1 MKSLRKPLVYWGCL
15 FAVLLSAKLC
25 HIHILWAEEG
35 YGSAAAV
42 QMLHGKMLYR
52 DFWFD
57 KPPLAAFVYVLWHGA
72 PGFGLRLAGAVYA
85 LACAAAAY
93 RLANH
98 LWGRKEAWWAALL
111 LAFFLLFDHPATI
124 MTLAPDLLLVLPAIA
139 AVDCAAR
146 GRAFLSGLWCSVGL
160 AMNAKAVLLLGVC
173 LVWCWPVVLTLV
185 AGFAAGS
192 APWLVWLTISGA
204 LPAYWEQVWRFGA
217 EYSRDTF
224 IAHPWREGLVRTA
237 NWAGFHAA
245 VVLAAAWLIWKSRRR
260 ATPPQPECLPNNI
273 GWLAWLLAGI
283 ASVIAGERFF
293 PRYYFL
299 LLPPLVLL
307 ASRGFVSAQRF
318 CRLLLLLP
326 LLIPLIRF
334 GPRYVMLASDLMVD
348 RPTAWADVALNDDS
362 KQAARMV
369 DGSSTPSDTLLVWGY
384 RPDLFAYTQL
394 ASAGP
399 FLDSQLLTGVI
410 ADRHLVSTHVTF
422 PKRAARNRARVV
434 AEHPIWIIDGLGPLN
449 PALAITQYPELASWL
464 SSEYERYGQTQFCIV
479 YHRKPGIYNAAKGLS
494 VTMAAFVTQF
504 ARLNTYR

>member
-15 FAVLLSAKLC
+15 FLALLSAKLC

-42 QMLHGKMLYR
+42 QILHGKMLYR

-57 KPPLAAFVYVLWHGA
+57 KPPLAAILYVFWHGS
-72 PGFGLRLAGAVYA
+72 PGFGLRLAGALYA

-93 RLANH
+93 RLANR

-111 LAFFLLFDHPATI
+111 LAFFLLFDHPATVL
-124 MTLAPDLLLVLPAIA
+124 TLAPDLLLVLPALA

-160 AMNAKAVLLLGVC
+160 AVNAKAVLLLGVC
-173 LVWCWPVVLTLV
+173 LVWCWPAILALS

-192 APWLVWLTISGA
+192 APWFVWLIIGGA
-204 LPAYWEQVWRFGA
+204 LPAYWEQVWWFGA
-217 EYSRDTF
+217 QYSRDTF
-224 IAHPWREGLVRTA
+224 VANPWREGLVRTL

-245 VVLAAAWLIWKSRRR
+245 LVVPAAWLIWKSRRR
-260 ATPPQPECLPNNI
+260 ETPAQPARLPHNI
-273 GWLAWLLAGI
+273 GWLAWLLAG
-283 ASVIAGERFF
+283 AGSVIAGERFF

-299 LLPPLVLL
+299 LLPPVVLL
-307 ASRGFVSAQRF
+307 ASRGFVRASRW
-318 CRLLLLLP
+318 CRLLLLAP

-334 GPRYVMLASDLMVD
+334 GPRYVMLASGVIAN
-348 RPTAWADVALNDDS
+348 RSTAWADVALNEDS
-362 KQAARMV
+362 KLAARMI
-369 DGSSTPSDTLLVWGY
+369 DGSSTPNDTLLVWGY

-410 ADRHLVSTHVTF
+410 ADRHLASTHVTF
-422 PKRAARNRARVV
+422 PERAVRNRARLIG
-434 AEHPIWIIDGLGPLN
+434 EHPTWIVDGLAPLN
-449 PALAITQYPELASWL
+449 PALAITQYPKLASWL
-464 SSEYERYGQTQFCIV
+464 ASEYKRYGQTRFCV
-479 YHRKPGIYNAAKGLS
+479 IYRRS
-494 VTMAAFVTQF
+494 VQ
-504 ARLNTYR
+504 